1 MRLYLQAYPDDEH
14 ELIAAYAHQ
23 LANTPEA
30 KHMEAMSSHSRNLV
44 RELERKNR
52 EIMRD
57 IHHLKRAHRNQ
68 RIMQMPQTSA
78 SAAEPLIV
86 SELEVS
92 TNCICEFWYVY
103 LLVCHVPFPA
113 KGAGEGCRI
122 LTAPSGKPHDRPTDL
137 FFRLNTLCTHLSGS
151 YL

>member
-103 LLVCHVPFPA
+103 LLVCHVPFPS
-113 KGAGEGCRI
+113 KGAGFLLHRAGN
-122 LTAPSGKPHDRPTDL
+122 HMTDQQI
-137 FFRLNTLCTHLSGS
+137 
-151 YL
+151 YLQAEHALYTPVWV